1 MSNTGNVNWF
11 GVLKRG
17 QHYMNTWPND
27 KRLSPVFPEHR
38 IGKAIRF
45 GIRFMPPVA
54 VFTLCWQIALH
65 AQTGPAVASA
75 LFACSLPVQGLWWMG
90 KRAMKPLPPTLLQWY
105 HSVRTKLEQAG
116 QPTAIPD
123 GEPTYQSLADLLR
136 RAFRQLDKTFLDD
149 L

>member
-1 MSNTGNVNWF
+1 MNNTGNVNWF

-17 QHYMNTWPND
+17 QHYMNTWPDD

-38 IGKAIRF
+38 VGKAIRF
-45 GIRFMPPVA
+45 GIRFMPPVS

-75 LFACSLPVQGLWWMG
+75 LFACSLPIQGLWWMG

-116 QPTAIPD
+116 QPTAIPE
-123 GEPTYQSLADLLR
+123 GEPTYQSLADLLK

>member
-54 VFTLCWQIALH
+54 VFTLCWQITLH

-123 GEPTYQSLADLLR
+123 GEPTYQSLADLLK